1 MMEVQGVAYHNS
13 DPYFTVY
20 RIPDWRAK
28 LYRFMSVNLWGSL
41 PSNVQRKISAVY
53 AKNYSR
59 PLSKWI
65 IKPYVRYYYSNRN
78 YLDGFIPPDGK
89 EKFESFQD
97 FFIRKF
103 KELPENIEPWVWP
116 CEGLLCDE
124 DRIQNMTTSRV
135 KSDVRSVHTIFGVE
149 EDEIPSDY
157 TFTNV
162 FLHNKNYHR
171 IHSPI
176 NGTISR
182 IQHVP
187 GDLVVLRPWIYKQD
201 PSLPAFRNERYN
213 VDIVDA
219 EGRTWFM
226 SIVGGPAVGTIE
238 LAENIEVGA
247 RVDKL
252 EELALFY
259 LGSTCCMAAPMAP
272 RIHTKNSFVEVGAT
286 Y

>member
-1 MMEVQGVAYHNS
+1 MEVQSVAYHNS

-20 RIPDWRAK
+20 SIPAWRAN
-28 LYRFMSVNLWGSL
+28 LYRFMSVSLWGNL
-41 PSNVQRKISAVY
+41 PSNVQRKLSSIY
-53 AKNYSR
+53 AKNYSK

-65 IKPYVRYYYSNRN
+65 IKPYVRYYYSNRE
-78 YLDGFIPPDGK
+78 YLDGFVPPDGK
-89 EKFESFQD
+89 EEFESFQD

-103 KELPENIEPWVWP
+103 KELPRNAEPWVWP

-124 DRIQNMTTSRV
+124 NRIKNMSTSRV
-135 KSDVRSVHTIFGVE
+135 KCDIRSVHTIFGVE
-149 EDEIPSDY
+149 EDEIPSNY

-213 VDIVDA
+213 VDIVDG
-219 EGRTWFM
+219 EGRTWYM

-238 LAENIEVGA
+238 LAESIKVGA

-259 LGSTCCMAAPMAP
+259 LGSTCCMAAPIAP
-272 RIHTKNSFVEVGAT
+272 RIHSINSFVEVGAT

>member
-1 MMEVQGVAYHNS
+1 MSLQGIAFHNA

-20 RIPDWRAK
+20 SIPEWRAK
-28 LYRFMSVNLWGSL
+28 LYQFLSVDVWGNL
-41 PSNVQRKISAVY
+41 PSDIQRRISAIY
-53 AKNYSR
+53 ARNYNKGFSR
-59 PLSKWI
+59 WI
-65 IKPYVRYYYSNRN
+65 IKPYVRYYYRDKN
-78 YLDGFIPPDGK
+78 YLEGFVPPDGK
-89 EKFESFQD
+89 KKFESFQD

-103 KELPENIEPWVWP
+103 KSLPINQAASVWP

-124 DRIQNMTTSRV
+124 NQVGDMTTSRV
-135 KSDVRSVHTIFGVE
+135 KSDVRTVHTIFGVNE
-149 EDEIPSDY
+149 EEIPENY

-171 IHSPI
+171 IHAPI
-176 NGTISR
+176 NGTVTR
-182 IQHVP
+182 IQHIP

-213 VDIVDA
+213 IDITDDK
-219 EGRTWFM
+219 GQIWFM

-238 LAENIEVGA
+238 LAENIKIGNSVN
-247 RVDKL
+247 KL

-259 LGSTCCMAAPMAP
+259 LGSTCCMAAPVAP
-272 RIHTKNSFVEVGAT
+272 RIHEKNSFVQVGAT